1 MIIWTGHGI
10 LIPIFWIAGFI
21 LGVTVG
27 GALGAVIGAEKGLP
41 LGFALGGLCG
51 AGLVWLYAL
60 TFGKSTEQLLQDP
73 RTGQMVRLVKR
84 NSLFFIPAFAWAV
97 IASVAVLPIGG
108 MGLIAMTAPS
118 PERLELAELAEM
130 AEMADLDLGV
140 PDEEGEEEGSPS
152 PDAGADAD
160 AAESPDAESAGPV
173 AATEPTETAPAE
185 TSPAGDGRSEE
196 PSQPTPAEASSAET
210 TAAAT
215 ESREQA
221 LPTAQRD
228 WKSTDGRSLRASL
241 IGFVDGSG
249 ESGEFERED
258 GERFTIPVERFD
270 AETQGELRAL
280 FEAAGRE

>member
-130 AEMADLDLGV
+130 ADLGLGV
-140 PDEEGEEEGSPS
+140 SDEEGEEEEGSTS

-173 AATEPTETAPAE
+173 AATESAETVPAE
-185 TSPAGDGRSEE
+185 KSPAGDGRPEE
-196 PSQPTPAEASSAET
+196 PSQPTPAEASSGET

-215 ESREQA
+215 ESRTQA

-228 WKSTDGRSLRASL
+228 WKSTDGRVLRASL
-241 IGFVDGSG
+241 IGFVGGSG